1 MNIEEKFRND
11 FLFFKMTLKSL
22 KFEAI
27 LTECWYYNFLLI
39 ID

>member
-1 MNIEEKFRND
+1 MNIDEKFRND
-11 FLFFKMTLKSL
+11 FPFLQIILISL